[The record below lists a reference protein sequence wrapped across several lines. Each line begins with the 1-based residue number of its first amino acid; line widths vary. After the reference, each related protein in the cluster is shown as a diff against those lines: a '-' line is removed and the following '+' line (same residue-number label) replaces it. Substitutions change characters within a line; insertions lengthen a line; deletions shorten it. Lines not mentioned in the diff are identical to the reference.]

1 MTTHFKLKLTG
12 GPTRRL
18 SFTDE
23 PTWSLLAERIA
34 GLFDIPADSVAVAYI
49 DSEDDEVTLST
60 QEELQD
66 FYQTSYKPGD
76 VVKFAVEDLRI
87 PRRRG
92 RLSPTTPPGPNL
104 RNTFG
109 GSMSEGLPFNID
121 EDWQHLP
128 PEHGGF
134 FLGGNAGRED
144 SSLHAFVEE
153 LESGASTISGA
164 QHDETTSISDSDSHV
179 STVIPPR
186 VDKGKGKA
194 RDFDASST
202 ASLLEEKTFE
212 KPDIHVY
219 DVKNVKA
226 NEPTQT
232 QSRLSRRS
240 SRRSSVA
247 PITTP
252 KAHVQEVPPSVHPTQ
267 STIPSAPPTIV
278 ASIAHSRPISV
289 ARTNESIPPTS
300 IPVLPS
306 ETESAE
312 AADPPLPLLDSAS
325 LEHANTSLSIDVANL
340 LSNLATIVSTHP
352 ELSEGF
358 RNILRNAAA
367 GTYWTAQRDA
377 MSQAANIARSV
388 TEELS
393 RADQE
398 AGRRVSDALGL
409 LFRTISQ
416 TVGTIPTAATGGP
429 SSPPQSPPPPS
440 PPADNIRWG
449 SGIWE
454 RGAPWGG
461 RHWHGH
467 GFVPSRE
474 SFFGRPS
481 FGPPPFGPPPFSPSP
496 FGPRPFGPPGGHGM
510 PPPPPPHDMAGGPP
524 PPPPPHARPPHVRT
538 PSPPAM
544 HGRHGGR
551 PPRFDHGRSYSGGF
565 GQWGPHDAPGAP
577 FMDGDRRER
586 QTSTELRNQVEAA
599 KLLYKAEKERYRR
612 NREDRRKERDR
623 RMLEMLG
630 NMSLQRDQTVMD
642 DRSALQPPDNVPA
655 SPANPAPAAGLS
667 TPLGR
672 GGPGR
677 TAHIISNARGSF
689 PQFEMVSVPSPL
701 GPSTGPRRSHTL
713 PGHALGRGPHGHPH
727 GRRHTSEPED
737 PVSRAVNRI
746 NRKLADMGFSETAH
760 PDLAAKVRAAVP
772 QDGAL
777 SRDFEDEIVTNL
789 LEELVIRT
797 KTPAGPG
804 ASSSRR

>member
-87 PRRRG
+87 PRRRA

-194 RDFDASST
+194 RDLDASST

-219 DVKNVKA
+219 DVKNVKT

-252 KAHVQEVPPSVHPTQ
+252 KAH
-267 STIPSAPPTIV
+267 
-278 ASIAHSRPISV
+278 
-289 ARTNESIPPTS
+289 SIPPTS

-440 PPADNIRWG
+440 PPADNMRWG
-449 SGIWE
+449 SGLWE
-454 RGAPWGG
+454 RGWGG

-467 GFVPSRE
+467 GFGHVPSRE

-481 FGPPPFGPPPFSPSP
+481 FGPPP
-496 FGPRPFGPPGGHGM
+496 
-510 PPPPPPHDMAGGPP
+510 
-524 PPPPPHARPPHVRT
+524 
-538 PSPPAM
+538 
-544 HGRHGGR
+544 
-551 PPRFDHGRSYSGGF
+551 
-565 GQWGPHDAPGAP
+565 
-577 FMDGDRRER
+577 
-586 QTSTELRNQVEAA
+586 
-599 KLLYKAEKERYRR
+599 
-612 NREDRRKERDR
+612 
-623 RMLEMLG
+623 
-630 NMSLQRDQTVMD
+630 SLQRDQTVMD
-642 DRSALQPPDNVPA
+642 DRSALQPPDNIPA
-655 SPANPAPAAGLS
+655 SPANPAPAAGLP

-677 TAHIISNARGSF
+677 TSHIISNARGSF